1 MLAFAETEG
10 DFLTSFTAEK
20 GRKPN
25 LKEFRNWREEVAK
38 AKAEN
43 SDRLATRDPDAARL
57 VWHYA
62 DVDRRVAYIKEVTKE
77 WKGHKTPFLSAM
89 RSVILNDHSAS
100 LLLHHE
106 EGYRYAFD
114 QAIAARDLKPM
125 VSGHWARKRG
135 YNRFRAGK
143 PCLSLKECISVL
155 NGVKLD

>member
-1 MLAFAETEG
+1 MLAFAENQG

-25 LKEFRNWREEVAK
+25 LKEFRNWQEEVAK
-38 AKAEN
+38 AKAAS
-43 SDRLATRDPDAARL
+43 SDKLAERDPQSARL
-57 VWHYA
+57 IWHYA
-62 DVDRRVAYIKEVTKE
+62 DVEWRVTYIKEVTKE
-77 WKGHKTPFLSAM
+77 GHKTPFLSAM
-89 RSVILNDHSAS
+89 RSIILNDHSAS

-125 VSGHWARKRG
+125 VSGHWARRRG